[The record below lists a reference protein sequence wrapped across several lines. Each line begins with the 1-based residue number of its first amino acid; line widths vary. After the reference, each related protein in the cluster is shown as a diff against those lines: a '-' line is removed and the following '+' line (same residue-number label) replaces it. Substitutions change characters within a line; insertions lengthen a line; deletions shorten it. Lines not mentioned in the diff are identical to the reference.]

1 MNKLGERA
9 VVLGASMAGLL
20 AARVLS
26 EFYGTVTLVER
37 DVLPEAA
44 AHRRGVPQGRHMHA
58 LWSSGSHALGQLF
71 PGLLDE
77 LVAAGANV
85 LDEGDLSQ
93 ASMRVRGH
101 ELNRS
106 TAFTDPASV
115 VVYLASR
122 PFLESHVRRRVRA
135 IANVTILDGYDVVA
149 PVATDPHHITG
160 ARVVNRNAGEETV
173 LDAELVVDAMGRAA
187 RTPAFLENLGFGRP
201 VEQRSSGGPLS
212 YSSQLLAIPAGV
224 ITEKVTGVL
233 PVPGQS
239 DGGGLLAYEDG
250 TWLLTVAR
258 LAGREPPTDLAGV
271 ISLTAQFA
279 PPSLVAALRAAEPI
293 GDVSVF
299 RFPGGVWRR
308 YDKMRRFPAGLLVF
322 GDAICSFN
330 PIYGQGMTVAV
341 REAVALRDC
350 LANDARTDLSRRF
363 FRAAAKQ
370 IRPVWLLNQLNDYSL
385 WQIDG
390 RPSVLKRMMSW
401 EMDKAISATANDA
414 VLTEAVFRV
423 MNLVDPPT
431 RLLHPFLMARMVAA
445 KRLPTP
451 EQDLEML

>member
-1 MNKLGERA
+1 MTYEA
-9 VVLGASMAGLL
+9 YVVSRTSTRPQVDS
-20 AARVLS
+20 AALTEHLPGFRW
-26 EFYGTVTLVER
+26 TV
-37 DVLPEAA
+37 
-44 AHRRGVPQGRHMHA
+44 
-58 LWSSGSHALGQLF
+58 
-71 PGLLDE
+71 
-77 LVAAGANV
+77 
-85 LDEGDLSQ
+85 
-93 ASMRVRGH
+93 
-101 ELNRS
+101 
-106 TAFTDPASV
+106 DPS
-115 VVYLASR
+115 
-122 PFLESHVRRRVRA
+122 
-135 IANVTILDGYDVVA
+135 
-149 PVATDPHHITG
+149 

-212 YSSQLLAIPAGV
+212 YSSQLLAIPVGV
-224 ITEKVTGVL
+224 ITEKMTGVL

-350 LANDARTDLSRRF
+350 LAGDARTDLSRRF

-370 IRPVWLLNQLNDYSL
+370 IRPVWLMNQLIDFSL

-390 RPSVLKRMMSW
+390 RPSVLKRMMNW
-401 EMDKAISATANDA
+401 EMDKALSATANDA

-431 RLLHPFLMARMVAA
+431 RLLHPFLMARIVAA

-451 EQDLEML
+451 EQDLQML

>member
-1 MNKLGERA
+1 MTA
-9 VVLGASMAGLL
+9 
-20 AARVLS
+20 
-26 EFYGTVTLVER
+26 
-37 DVLPEAA
+37 VLP
-44 AHRRGVPQGRHMHA
+44 P
-58 LWSSGSHALGQLF
+58 
-71 PGLLDE
+71 
-77 LVAAGANV
+77 
-85 LDEGDLSQ
+85 
-93 ASMRVRGH
+93 
-101 ELNRS
+101 
-106 TAFTDPASV
+106 
-115 VVYLASR
+115 
-122 PFLESHVRRRVRA
+122 
-135 IANVTILDGYDVVA
+135 
-149 PVATDPHHITG
+149 
-160 ARVVNRNAGEETV
+160 
-173 LDAELVVDAMGRAA
+173 
-187 RTPAFLENLGFGRP
+187 
-201 VEQRSSGGPLS
+201 
-212 YSSQLLAIPAGV
+212 
-224 ITEKVTGVL
+224 
-233 PVPGQS
+233 PGQS
-239 DGGGLLAYEDG
+239 TGGGLLAYEHG
-250 TWLLTVAR
+250 TWLLTVGR

-350 LANDARTDLSRRF
+350 LAGDARTDLSRRF

-431 RLLHPFLMARMVAA
+431 RLLHPFLMARIVAA

-451 EQDLEML
+451 EQDLQML